1 VKDDIFTV
9 YYPFTHFMR
18 QNFEMVYIN
27 GIEQPSDVVQVL
39 ENLYDM
45 GELPDTL
52 KAFFNLQY
60 WTDLN
65 TDTQITA

>member
-1 VKDDIFTV
+1 
-9 YYPFTHFMR
+9 MR